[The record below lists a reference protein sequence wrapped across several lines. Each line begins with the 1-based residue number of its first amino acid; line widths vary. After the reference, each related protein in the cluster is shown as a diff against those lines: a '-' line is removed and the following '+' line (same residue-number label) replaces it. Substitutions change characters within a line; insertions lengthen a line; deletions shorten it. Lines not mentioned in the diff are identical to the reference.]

1 MTYAKTIALA
11 TDLLANGRAEDVVR
25 MVDPL
30 LEPID
35 SPSSAE
41 TGQVLLHALMARVQ
55 VTHRADVAT
64 ALDLLQA
71 FDAGPARTS
80 LTPRARAQ
88 VSLWLGWAHALRNR
102 HAREDAQALSLLDE
116 AEHLFEDLPSPGGRC
131 WCLLG
136 KARAYFAIDEYHL
149 MRLMLDEAAAVHAK
163 IHDVQADRWLHDLSV
178 PALRFQGA
186 YGEAETH
193 IDALLDLA
201 DRWNDQRIRGH
212 AHAHRAAL
220 QYDLGHPPDDIIAS
234 ATAAETLLERLD
246 RGSDYPLLAA
256 YHAHVG
262 ALLRQA
268 DWPEAEALLD
278 EADAAMEAY
287 PAGQAHL
294 QTLRARLAL
303 RRGRVADAEGFMETL
318 FEHVHHLPHGLQRS
332 HVALL
337 RGELLSRHGR
347 TGDAL
352 QWIERAYRNARETG
366 HRGNQ
371 LRALLMLA
379 SVLLQ
384 HGDRA
389 EAVRRLAEADAY
401 EDYFDVLPYTLQRFR
416 VLAAEAEA
424 DGRGDDARAAYVQAR
439 SAAALIHDTPAA
451 GDLQARLEALEG
463 GDSDA
468 EPKAAT
474 DSDRFAAT
482 IGAALSRASVS
493 VDLVAEAWIQGVER
507 LLPGAWIGV
516 FRHTDAGGWS
526 CIHEHGARPDELSL
540 PSPDAPDAQDD
551 GVQWVPLRFPSDPL
565 FFMGVAPPSRDAWS
579 RVRDRLDPWLPV
591 LQLALDR
598 AVRQTGREQHRSPD
612 DNQPASIPLDGFVSE
627 SPPMADLAR
636 HIRRIHMS
644 HSPVLVTGESGTG
657 KTLVGRAVH
666 ETSERSDG
674 PFRHVRCANM
684 QQDPVEE
691 RLFGRVGPDGTL
703 TPGIVQACSGGTL
716 LLENVATLPG
726 PTQSALVRMLDSNEI
741 IPQGATDAHPIDV
754 RVIATAG
761 PSLVSKVEDGPVRQD
776 LYHRL
781 NVIPLRVPPLRERR
795 EDIPLLVRHFLNTL
809 GPRDLPAASI
819 TSQALEALLQYD
831 WPGNVRQLRNEL
843 ERALTVVQS
852 EPAPTI
858 DIALLSD
865 SLFEPDE
872 SRPTAPSRSGDLEA
886 IFDADHSLDDV
897 LAQTEKEVIEHVL
910 QNHGGKVTASA
921 DVLGLTRQGLYKKM
935 KRLGIDASTFQVDTN
950 PAVARRS

>member
-30 LEPID
+30 LEPIE
-35 SPSSAE
+35 SARSAE
-41 TGQVLLHALMARVQ
+41 TDQVLLHALMARVQ
-55 VTHRADVAT
+55 VTHRADVEA
-64 ALDLLQA
+64 ALDLLRP

-80 LTPRARAQ
+80 LRPRARAQ
-88 VSLWLGWAHALRNR
+88 VTLWLGWAHALRNR

-186 YGEAETH
+186 YGEAESH

-220 QYDLGHPPDDIIAS
+220 RYDLGHPPDDIIAS
-234 ATAAETLLERLD
+234 ATAAATLLERLD

-268 DWPEAEALLD
+268 DWPEAEAVLD

-303 RRGRVADAEGFMETL
+303 RRGRVEEAEGFMETL

-347 TGDAL
+347 TGDAV

-384 HGDRA
+384 DGDRP

-401 EDYFDVLPYTLQRFR
+401 DDYFDVLPYTLRRFR
-416 VLAAEAEA
+416 VLGAEAEA
-424 DGRGDDARAAYVQAR
+424 DERYNDARAAYVQAR
-439 SAAALIHDTPAA
+439 SAAALIHDAPAA
-451 GDLQARLEALEG
+451 EALKARLDALEG
-463 GDSDA
+463 GASNA
-468 EPKAAT
+468 EPEAAP
-474 DSDRFAAT
+474 DRFAAT

-507 LLPGAWIGV
+507 LLPGSWIGV
-516 FRHTDAGGWS
+516 FRHTDDGGWS

-540 PSPDAPDAQDD
+540 PQPDAPDTRDD

-565 FFMGVAPPSRDAWS
+565 FFMGVATSSRDAWS

-598 AVRQTGREQHRSPD
+598 AVRRTGREQHGSPD
-612 DNQPASIPLDGFVSE
+612 DNQPASIPLEGFVSE

-644 HSPVLVTGESGTG
+644 HSPVLITGESGTG

-691 RLFGRVGPDGTL
+691 RLFGRVDPDGTL

-809 GPRDLPAASI
+809 GPRDLPAASV
-819 TSQALEALLQYD
+819 TSEALEALLQYD

-858 DIALLSD
+858 DIDLLSE
-865 SLFEPDE
+865 SLLKPDE
-872 SRPTAPSRSGDLEA
+872 TPSSASSPSGDLEA
-886 IFDADHSLDDV
+886 IFDADRSLDDV
-897 LAQTEKEVIEHVL
+897 LARTEKEVIEHVL

-950 PAVARRS
+950 PAVARHS